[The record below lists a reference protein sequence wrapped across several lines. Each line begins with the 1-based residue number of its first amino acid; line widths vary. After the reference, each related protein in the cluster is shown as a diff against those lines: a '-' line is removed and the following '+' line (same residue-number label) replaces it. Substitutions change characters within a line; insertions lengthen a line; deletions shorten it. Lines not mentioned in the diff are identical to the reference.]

1 MIKRYC
7 WKLFVFFRFYAR
19 NDQPGR
25 MKSKQYLEVEEDRIK
40 VKVKDLK
47 PSALKV
53 TWSTS
58 SAKRSPALL
67 KGELREEPSFI
78 TSQYVLNLQPGED

>member
-25 MKSKQYLEVEEDRIK
+25 MKSKQYLEVEEGRIK

-47 PSALKV
+47 P
-53 TWSTS
+53 
-58 SAKRSPALL
+58 KRI
-67 KGELREEPSFI
+67 KGYLEYKFSQKESRFKKPSFI
-78 TSQYVLNLQPGED
+78 TSQYVLNLQLGED